1 MSVSDPLGDMLT
13 RIRNAYMRTKRILR
27 VPSSRFLC
35 AILEILKKEGYIL
48 DYCCDPESPF
58 SDVEIELKYDRSRP
72 ALKSAKRISKPGCRV
87 YTSKNVPSVNNGLGT
102 IIVST
107 SQGVLT
113 DSEARRRGIGGELLC
128 SLS

>member
-1 MSVSDPLGDMLT
+1 
-13 RIRNAYMRTKRILR
+13 MRTKGLLR
-27 VPSSRFLC
+27 VRSSRFLR
-35 AILEILKKEGYIL
+35 AILNILKEEGYIS
-48 DYCCDPESPF
+48 DYRCDPESPF
-58 SDVEIELKYDRSRP
+58 SEVEIELKYYKSRP

-87 YTSKNVPSVNNGLGT
+87 YTSKNVPAVDNGLGT

-113 DSEARRRGIGGELLC
+113 DSEARRRGIGGEVLC